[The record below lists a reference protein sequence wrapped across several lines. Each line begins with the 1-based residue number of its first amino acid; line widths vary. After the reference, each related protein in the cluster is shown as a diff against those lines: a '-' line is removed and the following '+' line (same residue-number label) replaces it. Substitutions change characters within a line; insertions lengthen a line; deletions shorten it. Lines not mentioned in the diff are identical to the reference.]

1 MVATESDCSF
11 IAAKFKYRGVIP
23 RDSSCRNRAILSIDL
38 CQAWPRYDSCDQPR
52 QVSSWARI
60 QPIDPHNLNDSFMSK
75 KKTSAAAEK
84 GSKRPRRSF
93 EERMAA
99 LKSQMAL
106 LERRKATAEM
116 KKDPALSQSLNI
128 VRSLDKALNAAN
140 ETGHEVRHAIAAAR
154 KPLCEY
160 LESQGVKLPKARMPR
175 GRKPKAFAG

>member
-1 MVATESDCSF
+1 
-11 IAAKFKYRGVIP
+11 
-23 RDSSCRNRAILSIDL
+23 
-38 CQAWPRYDSCDQPR
+38 
-52 QVSSWARI
+52 
-60 QPIDPHNLNDSFMSK
+60 MSK

-160 LESQGVKLPKARMPR
+160 PESQGVKLPKARMPR